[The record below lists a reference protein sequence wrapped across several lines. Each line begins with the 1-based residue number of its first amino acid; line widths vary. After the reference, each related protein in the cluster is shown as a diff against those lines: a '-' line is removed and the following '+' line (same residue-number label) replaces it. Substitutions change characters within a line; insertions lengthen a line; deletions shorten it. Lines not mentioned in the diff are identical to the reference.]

1 MVLLSLAQFG
11 EASVFVNPRRR
22 GGINYAA
29 DSAEA
34 KWAAEAAAQ
43 PCREDTRGR
52 ISVDQEA
59 GAFEM
64 RPRGTRIGAYS
75 SMNMHGQHEHFNMA
89 STLTLLREGQGKEVF
104 DRTVSVKP
112 VPS

>member
-1 MVLLSLAQFG
+1 MVHDPTQQFG

-52 ISVDQEA
+52 VSVDQEA
-59 GAFEM
+59 EVGAEM
-64 RPRGTRIGAYS
+64 LRMMKMWSFNGGPGA
-75 SMNMHGQHEHFNMA
+75 HAGQEAPVGQH
-89 STLTLLREGQGKEVF
+89 S
-104 DRTVSVKP
+104 
-112 VPS
+112 

>member
-11 EASVFVNPRRR
+11 EAPVFFNPRRR
-22 GGINYAA
+22 GGINYSA

-43 PCREDTRGR
+43 QCREDTRGR

-59 GAFEM
+59 EVGAEM
-64 RPRGTRIGAYS
+64 LRMMKMWSFNGGAEA
-75 SMNMHGQHEHFNMA
+75 HAGQEA
-89 STLTLLREGQGKEVF
+89 PVGQ
-104 DRTVSVKP
+104 R
-112 VPS
+112 